1 MSLILVTGVT
11 GQVGSELM
19 KSLQGLGEVKGI
31 GRNEVDL
38 SDPEQIRKVIEQLR
52 PDVII
57 NPAAYTAV
65 DKAESEAE
73 LADSINAQAPRIFA
87 EEAKKND
94 ILLVHFSTDYVF
106 DGQKNQPYNESDATH
121 PINTYGR
128 SKLAGEQ
135 AVQQQNGDYLI
146 LRTSWVYSR
155 HGQNFFN
162 SMKRLMQEREEL
174 GIVDD
179 QIGSPTSA
187 GFIASRTAAI
197 VKKAIVEKKQNK
209 FESGI
214 YHLTAGGQT
223 SWYQFALAIKNKLQA
238 EGVENLAALKPIK
251 TAEYPTPAKRAAYS
265 VLDCNRIQQR
275 YGVDIPDWQE
285 LLYAL

>member
-1 MSLILVTGVT
+1 MSLLLVTGVT

-19 KSLQGLGEVKGI
+19 KSLQGLGEVKGVS
-31 GRNEVDL
+31 RNEVDL
-38 SDPEQIRKVIEQLR
+38 SDPEQIRKVLEQLR

-73 LADSINAQAPRIFA
+73 LAASINARAPQVFA
-87 EEAKKND
+87 EEAKKKD
-94 ILLVHFSTDYVF
+94 ILLIHFSTDYVF
-106 DGQKNQPYNESDATH
+106 DGQKNEPYNESDATY
-121 PINTYGR
+121 PINIYGR
-128 SKLAGEQ
+128 TKLAGEQ

-179 QIGSPTSA
+179 QTGSPTSA
-187 GFIASRTAAI
+187 TFIASRTAAI
-197 VKKAIVEKKQNK
+197 VKKAIVEKQQNR

-223 SWYQFALAIKNKLQA
+223 NWYQFALAIKNKLQA

-265 VLDCNRIQQR
+265 VLDCKLIQQR
-275 YGVDIPDWQE
+275 YGIDIPDWQE
-285 LLYAL
+285 LLRAL